1 MHIYLYVY
9 LRSYRYNTHTHTYAR
24 PQIYTYV
31 RILRHYYAYND
42 YVYKVWQVQS
52 VGYCGPKL
60 DRKRAARG
68 ATHNVFPIT
77 FPRAC
82 DDDDD
87 DDATAAQHSRV
98 LPKYLYSDYNTRQ
111 YAFIYIYI
119 THFVTTM
126 LRRTI
131 HAIRKIE
138 RFRPRVIYVVQR
150 RIIRIVDSE
159 DIFTRREFKVRPLN
173 VLAIITPV

>member
-1 MHIYLYVY
+1 MYTKCGKSKVSVTAVRNWTANELRGARRTTFFPSRFRVHVTTTTTTTPPLPNTPAFYRNIYIRIIILDSTRLY
-9 LRSYRYNTHTHTYAR
+9 
-24 PQIYTYV
+24 IYTM
-31 RILRHYYAYND
+31 
-42 YVYKVWQVQS
+42 
-52 VGYCGPKL
+52 
-60 DRKRAARG
+60 
-68 ATHNVFPIT
+68 
-77 FPRAC
+77 
-82 DDDDD
+82 
-87 DDATAAQHSRV
+87 
-98 LPKYLYSDYNTRQ
+98 
-111 YAFIYIYI
+111 
-119 THFVTTM
+119 HFVTTM